1 MCDGGVFSIPIATF
15 VIGTVTSLATAS
27 EQQRQQK
34 EQASAAAAY
43 QEAQA
48 AEYARVQNL
57 NNKAAVQEYVNQSAA
72 ERMAEQ
78 QEAVSAS
85 EQMQQ
90 AQREA
95 LEKQGTMLA
104 STNAAGGA
112 LNFLMQDYE
121 RQDMLSR
128 DAIRHQQEMNVV
140 GHTTAIESYKEKAQN
155 RINSQQNYIAA
166 PINTGYSSNS
176 AMLGTALGIGNA
188 AIRAYGAYDKYSS
201 KAPGNIS
208 AVGSWDRA
216 LNAPTKTIP
225 RH

>member
-1 MCDGGVFSIPIATF
+1 MCDGGVFSVPIATLI
-15 VIGTVTSLATAS
+15 IGTATSLMTS
-27 EQQRQQK
+27 EQQRQQV
-34 EQASAAAAY
+34 
-43 QEAQA
+43 EAQA
-48 AEYARVQNL
+48 AYQQAQADEYARVQKL
-57 NNKAAVQEYVNQSAA
+57 NNKATVQEYANQAAA
-72 ERMAEQ
+72 ERIAEG

-112 LNFLMQDYE
+112 LQYLMQDYE
-121 RQDMLSR
+121 RQEMLSK
-128 DAIRHQQEMNVV
+128 DAIRHQQEMNVI
-140 GHTTAIESYKEKAQN
+140 GHTTAIDSYRERAQN

-166 PINTGYSSNS
+166 PINTGYNSNT

-188 AIRAYGAYDKYSS
+188 AIRAYSAYDKYSS

-208 AVGSWDRA
+208 SWDRA